1 MELQQDVKYFIQV
14 VLNYHRNIDNTD
26 KMQDCSDKI
35 CSILKSVTVD
45 KPLLLYYIVRNYS
58 RANLNL
64 EDSEKF
70 KILLSEYTNLLL
82 EELNI
87 RKSNSLTSYINNI
100 L

>member
-87 RKSNSLTSYINNI
+87 RKSNSLTSYIINI